1 VQCDVIVMWIACEA
15 VGGSL
20 TSPVSNGSRAVHY
33 LPFLSTC
40 TQLVKGDSCPEICS
54 QRNAEDGGFPL
65 SGVATGFLSTG
76 AVYILFRMRDE
87 NEIKRNK

>member
-20 TSPVSNGSRAVHY
+20 TSPVSNEFIAIHY
-33 LPFLSTC
+33 LPFPSTC
-40 TQLVKGDSCPEICS
+40 TRLVKRDSYLEICS

-76 AVYILFRMRDE
+76 AVYIITLRNERRKRDQ
-87 NEIKRNK
+87 KK